1 MVDCAH
7 PFPVGEESIGCER
20 VLEHVDLTRPSEH
33 SLVPGLELLQDPG
46 VVLGLLE
53 VGEGD
58 AGDEVDPLA

>member
-1 MVDCAH
+1 M
-7 PFPVGEESIGCER
+7 
-20 VLEHVDLTRPSEH
+20 LEHVDLTRPAEH
-33 SLVPGLELLQDPG
+33 ALVPGLELLQDPG